1 LVRVALDQ
9 HTHELSYKHADDY
22 QGDPCRA
29 VRAAI
34 QARFAPKCEPS
45 RTLKA
50 TIGALNIARFALA
63 ARIIYSFLID
73 RIERALDELEP
84 MNGGRWC
91 TLTTSTMAAR
101 PLAVA
106 AAILALLCSSANAV
120 QPPSD
125 HCRAASK
132 IEYDSAKKQ
141 FLLRNRF
148 GAYVRTGRIWRR
160 HYWYCQL

>member
-1 LVRVALDQ
+1 MIRPRANCVDE
-9 HTHELSYKHADDY
+9 HPDNHA
-22 QGDPCRA
+22 CS
-29 VRAAI
+29 AI
-34 QARFAPKCEPS
+34 QAWFAPQREPL
-45 RTLKA
+45 RTLKRRSR
-50 TIGALNIARFALA
+50 LNVAHFTLTARV
-63 ARIIYSFLID
+63 IYRLID
-73 RIERALDELEP
+73 RILQALGEHGP
-84 MNGGRWC
+84 MNGRRLS
-91 TLTTSTMAAR
+91 TLGTSAA
-101 PLAVA
+101 AVGTLVFT
-106 AAILALLCSSANAV
+106 AAILVLPCSSANAV

>member
-1 LVRVALDQ
+1 MSPRLYIDC
-9 HTHELSYKHADDY
+9 SYHLPLCLT
-22 QGDPCRA
+22 GCGR
-29 VRAAI
+29 
-34 QARFAPKCEPS
+34 
-45 RTLKA
+45 LL
-50 TIGALNIARFALA
+50 G
-63 ARIIYSFLID
+63 
-73 RIERALDELEP
+73 ELEP

-91 TLTTSTMAAR
+91 RLTNSM
-101 PLAVA
+101 AVA
-106 AAILALLCSSANAV
+106 RSLTVIAAILLLLCSSAIAV
-120 QPPSD
+120 QPPSE